1 MQEFDNLTLESS
13 TSAVYT
19 IADAVS
25 LSVGDNANIASNL
38 SQFTPNSN
46 RVQQGLN

>member
-19 IADAVS
+19 IADTV
-25 LSVGDNANIASNL
+25 
-38 SQFTPNSN
+38 T
-46 RVQQGLN
+46 